1 MNCCLRNIPHKT
13 ELTLKLF
20 FRIFLSLLFFQ
31 QAIAS
36 DVIELRPENNQYT
49 ASYQFIDILQDTS
62 RRFSIAD
69 VSSPDFAE
77 RFKPNTEQLP
87 RNIHTKSAYW
97 IRYRV
102 KNSADPSTKWLQEFY
117 DSSIQKIFFYLPDSN
132 GRYTEYVV
140 GNEFSFDKKKLPHKN
155 FVFFLPDFAGKE
167 ITYYARIESD
177 HLNFMLSVIRSY
189 ERFSYYSLNEYYFLG
204 IFYGLILMMAIYNF
218 FIFFTT
224 RDWTYLWY
232 VLYVVSNALYS
243 MSLDGTGFQYI
254 WADLPEINP
263 FVSSIT
269 LFLMVMFMLLYT
281 ETFLSLRTLAPAFYK
296 ILNFIII
303 FRIILFVAEFSLVPD
318 LKNTMF
324 FDGAPLIFS
333 YIAAILALRKGFV
346 PARYFV
352 VGVTLLFIGFIVSNL
367 TVNSIFGISVPNNI
381 FTVYCFNYGTVIQMM
396 FLSFALADRIRV
408 MKKEKDEAQFEI
420 IRQLRENQEFKDN
433 VNKELEQ
440 KVAERTGE
448 VMHQK
453 EEIEKQSRRIA
464 YLYKEVT
471 DSIETSKV
479 IQQSILP
486 SEKVIRLFL
495 PNFFVLYKPKDIV
508 SGDFYWF
515 HVKNHK
521 VYVAAVDCTGHGVAG
536 AFMSLI
542 GYNLLNQIM
551 KEKSNDSAA
560 DILTKL
566 NADVIKSLHQ
576 DEAGALSREGMDIA
590 LCVID
595 MSQKKIQFSGANNP
609 LYHIRNKEI
618 TVFKADRNSIGIQ
631 RGGKVA
637 TFTNQEVEF
646 QRGDSIYIFSDG
658 YAGQIGG
665 EDGNQKFMY
674 PRFREQLINISDFPM
689 EEQRSSLDRS
699 IESWKKDQEQL
710 DDILVMGFRF

>member
-1 MNCCLRNIPHKT
+1 M
-13 ELTLKLF
+13 KLF
-20 FRIFLSLLFFQ
+20 FRFAVIVFFSHQLF
-31 QAIAS
+31 AS
-36 DVIELRPENNQYT
+36 DVIILRPDNNQYT
-49 ASYQFIDILQDTS
+49 ASYQFIDILEDPTDKLTIQD
-62 RRFSIAD
+62 I
-69 VSSPDFAE
+69 SSPAYADK
-77 RFKPNTEQLP
+77 FKPNKEQLP
-87 RNIHTKSAYW
+87 RNYNIKSAYW

-102 KNSADPSTKWLQEFY
+102 KNESDAGTKWLQEFY
-117 DSSIQKIFFYLPDSN
+117 DSSIEKIFFYLPDSN
-132 GRYTEYVV
+132 GHFKEFIA
-140 GNEFSFDKKKLPHKN
+140 GNSMDFGRKRVSHKN
-155 FVFFLPDFAGKE
+155 FVFFLPDFSGKE
-167 ITYYARIESD
+167 ITYYARIESK
-177 HLNFMLSVIRSY
+177 HLNFMLSVVRSY
-189 ERFSYYSLNEYYFLG
+189 ERFSYYALNEYYFLG

-218 FIFFTT
+218 FIFLTT
-224 RDWTYLWY
+224 KDWTYLWY
-232 VLYVVSNALYS
+232 VLYVISNALYS
-243 MSLDGTGFQYI
+243 MCLDGTGFQYL
-254 WADLPEINP
+254 WPNVPEINP
-263 FVSSIT
+263 YVSSVS
-269 LFLMVMFMLLYT
+269 LFLMVMWMLLYT

-367 TVNSIFGISVPNNI
+367 TVNSIFGVSVPNNI
-381 FTVYCFNYGTVIQMM
+381 FTVYCLNFGTVVQMM

-408 MKKEKDEAQFEI
+408 MKLEKDEAQYEI

-433 VNKELEQ
+433 INRELEQ
-440 KVAERTGE
+440 KVNERTAE
-448 VMHQK
+448 VMNQK
-453 EEIEKQSRRIA
+453 GEIEKQSKRIEF
-464 YLYKEVT
+464 LYKEVT

-486 SEKVIRLFL
+486 SENIVRLFL
-495 PNFFVLYKPKDIV
+495 PNFFALYKPKDIV

-595 MSQKKIQFSGANNP
+595 MAQKKVQFSGANNP

-631 RGGKVA
+631 RGGKIA

-646 QRGDSIYIFSDG
+646 QKGDMIYIFSDG

-665 EDGNQKFMY
+665 EDGLQKFMY
-674 PRFREQLINISDFPM
+674 PRFRELLINISEQDM
-689 EEQRSSLDRS
+689 EQQRRELNDC
-699 IESWKKDQEQL
+699 IENWKKDQEQL

>member
-1 MNCCLRNIPHKT
+1 
-13 ELTLKLF
+13 LKLILRLSTF
-20 FRIFLSLLFFQ
+20 FLLVS
-31 QAIAS
+31 QAFAS
-36 DVIELRPENNQYT
+36 DTIILQPDQNQYT
-49 ASYQFIDILQDTS
+49 ASYEFIDILED
-62 RRFSIAD
+62 RERALSIHD
-69 VSSPDFAE
+69 VSSTAYRSQF
-77 RFKPNTEQLP
+77 RPNKEQLP
-87 RNIHTKSAYW
+87 RNYHTKSVYW
-97 IRYRV
+97 VRYTVRNQSNV
-102 KNSADPSTKWLQEFY
+102 NTKWLQEFY
-117 DSSIQKIFFYLPDSN
+117 DSSIEKLSLFLPD
-132 GRYTEYVV
+132 GQGGFTEYKA
-140 GNEFSFDKKKLPHKN
+140 GNTLDFSNKKVQHKN
-155 FVFFLPDFAGKE
+155 FVFFLPDFYGQE
-167 ITYYARIESD
+167 MTYYARVESH
-177 HLNFMLSVIRSY
+177 HLNFMLSVVRSY
-189 ERFSYYSLNEYYFLG
+189 ERFSFYALNEYYFLG

-243 MSLDGTGFQYI
+243 MSQDGTGFQYI
-254 WADLPEINP
+254 WGSMPEINP
-263 FVSSIT
+263 YVSSVS
-269 LFLMVMFMLLYT
+269 LFLMVMWMLLYT
-281 ETFLSLRTLAPAFYK
+281 ETFLSLRTLAPAFFK

-303 FRIILFVAEFSLVPD
+303 FRIIVFVAEFSLVPD

-352 VGVTLLFIGFIVSNL
+352 VGVTMLFIGFVVSNL
-367 TVNSIFGISVPNNI
+367 TVNSMFGISVPNNI
-381 FTVYCFNYGTVIQMM
+381 FTVYCFNFGTVVQMM

-408 MKKEKDEAQFEI
+408 MKQEKDEAQIQI
-420 IRQLRENQEFKDN
+420 IKQLRENEELKDN
-433 VNKELEQ
+433 INRELEQ
-440 KVAERTGE
+440 KVNERTAE
-448 VMHQK
+448 VMHQN
-453 EEIEKQSRRIA
+453 EEIEKQSKRIE

-486 SEKVIRLFL
+486 SENVIKLFL

-515 HVKNHK
+515 HVKQSK

-551 KEKSNDSAA
+551 KEKSNLSAA
-560 DILTKL
+560 DVLTKL
-566 NADVIKSLHQ
+566 NADVIKTLHQ
-576 DEAGALSREGMDIA
+576 DEQGALSREGMDIA

-595 MSQKKIQFSGANNP
+595 MAQKKIEFSGGNNP

-631 RGGKVA
+631 RGGRVA
-637 TFTNQEVEF
+637 TFTNQELDF
-646 QRGDSIYIFSDG
+646 QRGDMIYIFSDG

-665 EDGNQKFMY
+665 DDGAQKFMY
-674 PRFREQLINISDFPM
+674 PRFREMLVNISDQSMP
-689 EEQRSSLDRS
+689 EQKEALSSAIDT
-699 IESWKKDQEQL
+699 WKKDQEQL

>member
-1 MNCCLRNIPHKT
+1 MKRFLLLFLP
-13 ELTLKLF
+13 LF
-20 FRIFLSLLFFQ
+20 FVHQVS
-31 QAIAS
+31 AS
-36 DVIELRPENNQYT
+36 DVIVLRPDKNQYT
-49 ASYQFIDILQDTS
+49 ASYQYIDILEDPTNNLTIS
-62 RRFSIAD
+62 D
-69 VSSPDFAE
+69 VSSPDFANS
-77 RFKPNTEQLP
+77 FKPNKEQLP
-87 RNIHTKSAYW
+87 RNYHTKSTYW
-97 IRYRV
+97 IRYKV
-102 KNSADPSTKWLQEFY
+102 KNETSTGTKWLQEYY
-117 DSSIQKIFFYLPDSN
+117 DSSIEKIFFYLPDSN
-132 GRYTEYVV
+132 GTFKEYVE
-140 GNEFSFDKKKLPHKN
+140 GNGLEFGHKRVSHKN

-167 ITYYARIESD
+167 ITYYARIESK
-177 HLNFMLSVIRSY
+177 HLNFMLSVVRTY
-189 ERFSYYSLNEYYFLG
+189 ERFSYYALNEYYFLG
-204 IFYGLILMMAIYNF
+204 IFYGLIVMMAIYNL
-218 FIFFTT
+218 FIFLTT
-224 RDWTYLWY
+224 KDWTYLWY
-232 VLYVVSNALYS
+232 VLYVVSNAFYCLS
-243 MSLDGTGFQYI
+243 QDGTGFQYV
-254 WADLPEINP
+254 WGHAPEINP
-263 FVSSIT
+263 YVSSIS

-281 ETFLSLRTLAPAFYK
+281 EAFLSLRTLAPAFYK
-296 ILNFIII
+296 ILNFIIV
-303 FRIILFVAEFSLVPD
+303 FRIILFIAEFSLVPD
-318 LKNTMF
+318 LKNTLF

-367 TVNSIFGISVPNNI
+367 TVNGMFGISLPNNI
-381 FTVYCFNYGTVIQMM
+381 FTVYCFNFGTVVQMM

-408 MKKEKDEAQFEI
+408 MKQEKDEAQMET
-420 IRQLRENQEFKDN
+420 IRQLRENQDFKDN
-433 VNKELEQ
+433 VNRELEQ
-440 KVAERTGE
+440 KVKERTAE

-453 EEIEKQSRRIA
+453 EEIEKQSKRIE
-464 YLYKEVT
+464 YLYQEVT

-486 SEKVIRLFL
+486 SENVVKLFL

-618 TVFKADRNSIGIQ
+618 TVFKSDRNSIGIQ

-637 TFTNQEVEF
+637 TFTNQEVDF
-646 QRGDSIYIFSDG
+646 QRGDMIYIFSDG

-674 PRFREQLINISDFPM
+674 PRFREHLVNISDLPM
-689 EEQRSSLDRS
+689 QEQRESLDHA
-699 IESWKKDQEQL
+699 IEGWKSGQEQL